1 MVVVNIPMRRL
12 VTTLATS
19 AIVVLPVV
27 SASGCELTQNKT
39 PPLAPSSIKQEI
51 LHTTPLEGS
60 GPFQV
65 VTSILTLASGA
76 STGRH
81 IHHGLESGYILNG
94 EVGLIND
101 DQPPRYFSAGDSF
114 VTYRDLPHT
123 VTNPGTA
130 PSIILVTWTV
140 DSGNPTTQTFG

>member
-1 MVVVNIPMRRL
+1 MVVNIPMKSL
-12 VTTLATS
+12 VTA
-19 AIVVLPVV
+19 VVGGALLMLTVV
-27 SASGCELTQNKT
+27 GTSGCELTQNKT
-39 PPLAPSSIKQEI
+39 PPLSTSSIKQEI
-51 LHTTPLEGS
+51 LHTTPVEGPGPLE
-60 GPFQV
+60 V

-94 EVGLIND
+94 EVGLISD

-114 VTYRDLPHT
+114 MTYRDWPHT

-140 DSGNPTTQTFG
+140 DAGEATAQALG